1 MKKLL
6 LLSLAITVLSCNKYI
21 EPETPAKI
29 FEKYQNAVVLITNQ
43 YYYEVY
49 LDDKTLIYYSPYSAD
64 KIYYSEESILEN
76 LSMIT
81 GTGFIVSENGE
92 IITNRHIVN
101 PAAVNYR
108 EDFYSYNEELK
119 EKMVNA
125 ISKYDDTIQMIKNYY
140 ADNEQQLDDFE
151 KKNLV
156 NEFDSY
162 KELKEIFMGFY
173 ESQKNFDIDKTQ
185 VKPVIYR
192 LAIAYNNTHIT
203 DLNDLQE
210 CVLIRESSA
219 ENVDLALIQTKTQL
233 FDKPPKNKINFDDNN
248 PNLARSLKKYSERNI
263 KNPVSINEDV
273 YMIGFNHGF
282 SLANTKQGI
291 KSQFTSGEVSQES
304 DGERILYTIPT
315 LEGSSGSPII
325 DKWGNLV
332 AVNFAKVSDTQ
343 SFSFGV
349 PLKAVKEFY
358 EE

>member
-1 MKKLL
+1 MKKFL

-49 LDDKTLIYYSPYSAD
+49 LDDKIFYYSPYSED
-64 KIYYSEESILEN
+64 KIYYTEEDVLEN
-76 LSMIT
+76 LSFIT

-101 PAAVNYR
+101 PMADNYK
-108 EDFYSYNEELK
+108 EDFISNNEVLK
-119 EKMVNA
+119 TNMLSI
-125 ISKYDDTIQMIKNYY
+125 ISKYNDSIQMIRNYY
-140 ADNEQQLDDFE
+140 EANEFQLDDNEKENLKNDFE
-151 KKNLV
+151 SFRESK
-156 NEFDSY
+156 EFITTY
-162 KELKEIFMGFY
+162 Y
-173 ESQKNFDIDKTQ
+173 EFFSSRDFNKSQI
-185 VKPVIYR
+185 KPVIYR
-192 LAIAYNNTHIT
+192 MAIAFNNTHIT

-210 CVLIRESSA
+210 CVLIREA
-219 ENVDLALIQTKTQL
+219 TTENVDLALIQTKTQL
-233 FDKPPKNKINFDDNN
+233 FDKPPKNIINFKDNN
-248 PNLARSLKKYSERNI
+248 PNFEHSPTKYPERNI
-263 KNPVSINEDV
+263 KNPVKINEDV
-273 YMIGFNHGF
+273 YMIGFNRGF
-282 SLANTKQGI
+282 SLASTKQGI
-291 KSQFTSGEVSQES
+291 KSQFTSGEISQES